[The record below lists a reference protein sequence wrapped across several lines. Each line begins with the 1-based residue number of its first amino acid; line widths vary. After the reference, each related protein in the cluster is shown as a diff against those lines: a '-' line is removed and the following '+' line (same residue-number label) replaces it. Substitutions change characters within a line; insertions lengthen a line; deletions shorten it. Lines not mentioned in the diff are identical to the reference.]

1 MNACVLMFCLGV
13 LLLRFLPAVPPS
25 WLLLV
30 FGLTALLLLCTRRT
44 IGYWLAALL
53 LGLCW
58 SGWQAGNL
66 LEQRLAPEW
75 DGQTLWLEGRVTG
88 LPQWQAEADWQVV
101 RFELQDATSRRT
113 GLPSRLRLSWRD
125 PPPLH
130 AGEHWR
136 LAVRLKRPD
145 GLLNPHGFDYL
156 KWLTAR
162 GIGATGTVKTGQ
174 RLSDGQGMG
183 AWREQLRARLQGI
196 LPDKPALGGVLALSL
211 GDGSVL
217 TREQWQLLQDS
228 GTVHLFVISGQH
240 VSLVAGLGYGL
251 VALLVRL
258 GLWPARLPW
267 LPAACALALTGA
279 YVYGALAGFAVPVQ
293 RALIMVTVVL
303 LWRMS
308 YRPLSSWKPWL
319 LALAAVLVL
328 DPMVIL
334 QPGFWLSFAAVG
346 CLVLMFA
353 ARLGR
358 WRWWQVLGRAQWA
371 AAAGLLPLLLA
382 TGLPVSWVGPLA
394 NLLAVPFVS
403 FLLLPLV
410 LLGLMLS
417 GWPLLG
423 GPVLQ
428 SAALALQA
436 LWWLLEWL
444 VQGWPAWQGAVPNIW
459 VLLVTALAVLLLL
472 LPVALRPLWLP
483 LLLLMPLLWPFQQN
497 AVSSGQ
503 ANIWMLDVGQGQAI
517 AVQTARHALLYDA
530 GPAMGGKDLGETVV
544 VPFLRGERIRF
555 LDRLILSHADADHAG
570 GADAVMRQ
578 AGVGR
583 LISGEPQRHRQFQAE
598 GCASDSW
605 EWDGVLFRQWQ
616 WQGATDG
623 NAASCVLLVDAAGER
638 FLVTGDLDVAG
649 ERALLEAWPDLQ
661 VDWLVAGHHGSRT
674 STAQFWLQ
682 QLRPHSVLVSRGRH
696 NSYGHPHPLVLAR
709 VSYNGMQ
716 LYDTAYDKAMRIRL
730 GARQRLWSLGQQ
742 RRFWRE
748 PPRKTVATK

>member
-1 MNACVLMFCLGV
+1 MNACVLAFCLGV
-13 LLLRFLPAVPPS
+13 LSLRLIPVIPPG
-25 WLLLV
+25 WLLLT
-30 FGLTALLLLCTRRT
+30 FALAAFLLLCVRRIT
-44 IGYWLAALL
+44 GYWLAALL

-66 LEQRLAPEW
+66 LDQRLVSEW
-75 DGQTLWLEGRVTG
+75 DGQTLWLEGRVAG
-88 LPQWQAEADWQVV
+88 LPQWQAESDWQVV
-101 RFELQDATSRRT
+101 RFELQEAISRRT

-130 AGEHWR
+130 AGERWR

-156 KWLTAR
+156 QWLTAR
-162 GIGATGTVKTGQ
+162 GIGATGTVKAGQ
-174 RLSDGQGMG
+174 RLSAGAGVD
-183 AWREQLRARLQGI
+183 AWREQLRARQRSI
-196 LPDKPALGGVLALSL
+196 LPDSPALGGVLALSL

-217 TREQWQLLQDS
+217 TQEQWQLLQDS

-251 VALLVRL
+251 VALLARF
-258 GLWPARLPW
+258 GLWPARWPW

-328 DPMVIL
+328 DPMVML

-346 CLVLMFA
+346 CLLLVFA
-353 ARLGR
+353 ARLVR

-371 AAAGLLPLLLA
+371 AAIGLLPLLLA

-394 NLLAVPFVS
+394 NLIAVPFVS

-410 LLGLMLS
+410 LLGLLLS

-423 GPVLQ
+423 GSVLQ
-428 SAALALQA
+428 LAALALQA

-444 VQGWPAWQGAVPNIW
+444 VRGWPAWQGAVPDIW
-459 VLLVTALAVLLLL
+459 VLLATAVAVFLLL
-472 LPVALRPLWLP
+472 LPAALRPWWLP
-483 LLLLMPLLWPFQQN
+483 LLLLIPLLWPAQKS
-497 AVSSGQ
+497 AVPNGQ
-503 ANIWMLDVGQGQAI
+503 ARIWMLDVGQGQAI
-517 AVQTARHALLYDA
+517 VVQTAKHALLYDA

-544 VPFLRGERIRF
+544 VPFLRGEHIRH

-570 GADAVMRQ
+570 GAGAVMRH
-578 AGVGR
+578 ATVER
-583 LISGEPQRHRQFQAE
+583 LISGEPQRHRQLQAE
-598 GCASDSW
+598 GCESESW
-605 EWDGVLFRQWQ
+605 EWDAVRFRQWQ
-616 WQGATDG
+616 WQDATNG
-623 NAASCVLLVDAAGER
+623 NAASCVLLVDAADER
-638 FLVTGDLDVAG
+638 FLVTGDLDVPG
-649 ERALLEAWPDLQ
+649 EWALLEAWPDLQ

-682 QLRPHSVLVSRGRH
+682 RLRPHSVLVSRGRH

-709 VSYNGMQ
+709 IRYNDMR
-716 LYDTAYDKAMRIRL
+716 LYDTAHDKAMRIQL
-730 GARQRLWSLGQQ
+730 GARQALWSLGEQQ
-742 RRFWRE
+742 RFWRE
-748 PPRKTVATK
+748 PSQKVDAVK